1 MCRIYGFSEA
11 TAPTESDGAVASH
24 HAITESTGHR

>member
-11 TAPTESDGAVASH
+11 TAPSDSGGAVASH
-24 HAITESTGHR
+24 HAITESTGRR